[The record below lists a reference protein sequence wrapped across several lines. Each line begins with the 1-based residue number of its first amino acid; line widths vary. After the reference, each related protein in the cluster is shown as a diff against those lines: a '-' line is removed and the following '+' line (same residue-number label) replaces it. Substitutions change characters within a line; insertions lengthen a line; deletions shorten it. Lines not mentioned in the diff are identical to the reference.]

1 MSIDLS
7 DKKLY
12 TEIQRTDNPILE
24 EKQEKQEP
32 QNHILNKILIIDRRP
47 KKTLSDLI
55 RKIIIVLII
64 LALIYFT
71 IYRFVIGYDFFKKK
85 EYKKSLAVLSPELA
99 SLSLLVL

>member
-1 MSIDLS
+1 MSVDLS

-12 TEIQRTDNPILE
+12 TEIQRTDNPIL
-24 EKQEKQEP
+24 QEQTEP
-32 QNHILNKILIIDRRP
+32 QKHIENKILIVHRRP
-47 KKTLSDLI
+47 KKTLSELI
-55 RKIIIVLII
+55 RKIIVVLII
-64 LALIYFT
+64 LAIIYFT

>member
-7 DKKLY
+7 DKNIY
-12 TEIQRTDNPILE
+12 TEIQRSDNPILE
-24 EKQEKQEP
+24 EKEEP
-32 QNHILNKILIIDRRP
+32 QTHIPNKILIIDRKP

-64 LALIYFT
+64 LAIIYFT

-85 EYKKSLAVLSPELA
+85 EYQKSLAVLSPELA

>member
-24 EKQEKQEP
+24 EKQEP
-32 QNHILNKILIIDRRP
+32 QTHIPNKILIIDRKP

-55 RKIIIVLII
+55 RKIIIVLIL
-64 LALIYFT
+64 LAIIYFT

-85 EYKKSLAVLSPELA
+85 EYQKSLAVLSPELA

>member
-1 MSIDLS
+1 MTIDLS

-12 TEIQRTDNPILE
+12 TEIQRTDYPILE
-24 EKQEKQEP
+24 EKQEKQT
-32 QNHILNKILIIDRRP
+32 HIPNKILIIDRKP

>member
-55 RKIIIVLII
+55 RKIIIVLNK
-64 LALIYFT
+64 T
-71 IYRFVIGYDFFKKK
+71 KRT
-85 EYKKSLAVLSPELA
+85 
-99 SLSLLVL
+99 

>member
-12 TEIQRTDNPILE
+12 TEIQRSDNPILE
-24 EKQEKQEP
+24 EKQEP
-32 QNHILNKILIIDRRP
+32 QSHIPNKILIIDRKP

-55 RKIIIVLII
+55 RKIIIVLIL
-64 LALIYFT
+64 LAIIYFT

-85 EYKKSLAVLSPELA
+85 EYQKSLAVLSPELA

>member
-12 TEIQRTDNPILE
+12 TEIQRSDNPILE
-24 EKQEKQEP
+24 EKQEP
-32 QNHILNKILIIDRRP
+32 QNHIPNKILIIDRKP

>member
-12 TEIQRTDNPILE
+12 TEIQRSDNPILE
-24 EKQEKQEP
+24 EKQEP
-32 QNHILNKILIIDRRP
+32 QTHIPNKILIIDRKP

-64 LALIYFT
+64 LAIIYFT

>member
-7 DKKLY
+7 DKNIY
-12 TEIQRTDNPILE
+12 TEIQRSDNPILE
-24 EKQEKQEP
+24 EKQEP
-32 QNHILNKILIIDRRP
+32 QTHIPNKILIIDRKP

-64 LALIYFT
+64 LAIIYFT

>member
-1 MSIDLS
+1 MSVDLS

-12 TEIQRTDNPILE
+12 TEIQRNDNPTLE
-24 EKQEKQEP
+24 EEKHQP
-32 QNHILNKILIIDRRP
+32 PKHIESKILIVDRRP
-47 KKTLSDLI
+47 KKTLSELI
-55 RKIIIVLII
+55 RKIIVVLII

-85 EYKKSLAVLSPELA
+85 EYKKSMAVLSPELA